1 MAVKLIPPQQNNALG
16 LLGSNNP
23 FSSGSLLQGSRLDV
37 DPNLQ
42 TRTSSFN
49 SLAELERFNQEN
61 QPGARKN
68 RFFKGLRDLGLAL
81 QGVNPTAY
89 DIQQQQLLQVQE
101 DENRKRQLI
110 ASLPEDIQRIYGVYG
125 PDAAFKAQYGTDKA
139 KPTSYQ
145 EYALTDDTPTREEYT
160 QFLQSKRSSVSDP
173 LRTITMG
180 GKVIKNVRDSELTP
194 EFIKEINESGQ
205 VVQPLGFTEKFE
217 SSKDVDFAPIKSKY
231 LATQNIIIKTSELA
245 EKFATEPSSALAIGK
260 ATQFVDGIIKNID
273 AGGEI
278 LSKAKDTKVY
288 KYIQNTSTSL
298 EGKDFTSKIADAS
311 KASGVAESRIRDLA
325 YLFAAARG
333 QTGRGL
339 SDKDYEN
346 ALKIVTGGVGA
357 SGRIAVLEDVA
368 TGLRDEFYRDI
379 NFDIDTSENEAY
391 ANRLKGLP
399 LLPSFINPFTQV
411 QPQSGQRTI
420 DDILNDPNY

>member
-89 DIQQQQLLQVQE
+89 DIQQQQLLQAQE
-101 DENRKRQLI
+101 DENRRRQLI

-125 PDAAFKAQYGTDKA
+125 PDPAFKAQYGTAKA

-145 EYALTDDTPTREEYT
+145 EYELTDDTPTREEYV
-160 QFLQSKRSSVSDP
+160 QFLKSKRSSVSDP

-194 EFIKEINESGQ
+194 EVIKEINESGQ

-217 SSKDVDFAPIKSKY
+217 SSKDVDFSPIKSKY

-311 KASGVAESRIRDLA
+311 KASGVAESRIKDLA

-379 NFDIDTSENEAY
+379 NFDIDTSENEGY
-391 ANRLKGLP
+391 VNRLKGLP
-399 LLPSFINPFTQV
+399 LLPSFINPFIQV
-411 QPQSGQRTI
+411 QPQTGGS
-420 DDILNDPNY
+420 DPLGIR

>member
-1 MAVKLIPPQQNNALG
+1 MSIFNDPLQQQAFNLLNPTSSTNSLNLLQQVDAIREQNALDTLAQQQRAQQELTTQKRNPREGFVNFLDLLSDAG
-16 LLGSNNP
+16 LR
-23 FSSGSLLQGSRLDV
+23 LQGQDPATFKAAQEKLLLDAENERLKEEYI
-37 DPNLQ
+37 
-42 TRTSSFN
+42 S
-49 SLAELERFNQEN
+49 
-61 QPGARKN
+61 
-68 RFFKGLRDLGLAL
+68 
-81 QGVNPTAY
+81 
-89 DIQQQQLLQVQE
+89 
-101 DENRKRQLI
+101 
-110 ASLPEDIQRIYGVYG
+110 SLPPETQMMLRVYG
-125 PDAAFKAQYGTDKA
+125 PEAAFKAQYGTAKA

-145 EYALTDDTPTREEYT
+145 EYELTDDTPTREEYV
-160 QFLQSKRSSVSDP
+160 QFLKSKRSSVSDP

-194 EFIKEINESGQ
+194 EVIKEINESGQ

-217 SSKDVDFAPIKSKY
+217 SSKDVDFSPIKSKY

-278 LSKAKDTKVY
+278 LAKAKDTKVY

-311 KASGVAESRIRDLA
+311 KASGVAESRIKDLA

-379 NFDIDTSENEAY
+379 NFDIDTSENEGY
-391 ANRLKGLP
+391 VNRLKGLP
-399 LLPSFINPFTQV
+399 LLPSFINPFIQV
-411 QPQSGQRTI
+411 QPQTGGS
-420 DDILNDPNY
+420 DPLGIR

>member
-1 MAVKLIPPQQNNALG
+1 MSIFNDPLQPKAFNLLNPTSSTNNLNLLQQVDAIREQNALDTQAQQQRIQEEKTKQRRNPREGFVNFLDLLSDTG
-16 LLGSNNP
+16 LR
-23 FSSGSLLQGSRLDV
+23 LQGQ
-37 DPNLQ
+37 DPA
-42 TRTSSFN
+42 TFK
-49 SLAELERFNQEN
+49 AAQE
-61 QPGARKN
+61 KL
-68 RFFKGLRDLGLAL
+68 LRDA
-81 QGVNPTAY
+81 
-89 DIQQQQLLQVQE
+89 
-101 DENRKRQLI
+101 ENEKLKEEYI
-110 ASLPEDIQRIYGVYG
+110 SSLPPPFQMMLRVYG

-180 GKVIKNVRDSELTP
+180 GKVVENVRDSELTP

-245 EKFATEPSSALAIGK
+245 EKFATEPSSALAVGK

-379 NFDIDTSENEAY
+379 DFDIGTSENEAY
-391 ANRLKGLP
+391 VNKLKGLP
-399 LLPSFINPFTQV
+399 QLPSFINPFTQV
-411 QPQSGQRTI
+411 QPQSNNNQNDDVPRIRI
-420 DDILNDPNY
+420 DL